1 MMNDIF
7 REYLNGFVVIHLNDV
22 LIFFKNEKKYEK
34 YVQLIINKLL
44 ERGLYAK
51 LENGLFHQT

>member
-22 LIFFKNEKKYEK
+22 LIFFKNEKKIWEMRTVDY
-34 YVQLIINKLL
+34 
-44 ERGLYAK
+44 
-51 LENGLFHQT
+51 